1 MKKASEIK
9 KLTIEQAVIKEYN
22 LFSQTES
29 PKSSYDQEV
38 AYQNSEENNIQTFNI
53 NYKNLF
59 YGKIDKNKNYIVPN
73 ISFIS
78 EIENTPTSHYLL
90 SFVRDA
96 YQDFRREWDRLV
108 RNNKLNPTNVYD
120 VNPQKSYEHYEIV
133 YSDYMGDHYSSFS
146 EYVKFEKAESQI
158 VDFAS
163 FLKVF
168 SKYISLVSTDKPLS
182 LSGFVS
188 SKYCSNHVSGLCLS
202 FSDLNPNLYGEKVD
216 NFFLNQNFKIYNELA
231 VLHGFIV
238 DKNSP
243 WKLIANLESDKMKNY
258 IKKYSKT
265 KDIYSTFFQR
275 ADYKDLEYI
284 KRYIINFYN
293 QFVNSKP
300 QTTKI
305 ESSICN
311 GKNLIKKRMINR
323 NLINEKEKVNQINS
337 NSKEWLRLY
346 LFIKTNEFNLNL
358 NQSTFNKFS
367 DSVYRISSKLD
378 SEATMRYLSS
388 EIKKYPAA
396 KGRNRNYNF

>member
-22 LFSQTES
+22 LFSQTDS

-133 YSDYMGDHYSSFS
+133 YSDYMRDHYNSFLR
-146 EYVKFEKAESQI
+146 YVNSEKAGSQI

-163 FLKVF
+163 FLNVF
-168 SKYISLVSTDKPLS
+168 SKYISFVSADKPLS
-182 LSGFVS
+182 LSGFIS
-188 SKYCSNHVSGLCLS
+188 SKYCSNYISGLCLS

-216 NFFLNQNFKIYNELA
+216 NFFLNENFKIYNELA

-258 IKKYSKT
+258 IKKYSET
-265 KDIYSTFFQR
+265 KDVYSTFFQR

-284 KRYIINFYN
+284 KRYMIEFYN
-293 QFVNSKP
+293 ELVNKKP
-300 QTTKI
+300 ETTKI

-311 GKNLIKKRMINR
+311 GKNIIKKRIINR
-323 NLINEKEKVNQINS
+323 KLINEKEKVNQINR
-337 NSKEWLRLY
+337 NSKEWLRFY

-358 NQSTFNKFS
+358 NQSNFNKLA
-367 DSVYRISSKLD
+367 DSVYRISSRLD

-388 EIKKYPAA
+388 EIKKYPTA